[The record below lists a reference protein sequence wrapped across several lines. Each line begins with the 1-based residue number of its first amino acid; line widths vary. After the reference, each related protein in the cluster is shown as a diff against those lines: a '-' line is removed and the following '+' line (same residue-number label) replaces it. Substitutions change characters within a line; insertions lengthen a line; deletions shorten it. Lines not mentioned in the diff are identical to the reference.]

1 MPYCAIYGCTNH
13 NQNSTVKFYTFPKDK
28 ALCQKWKHL
37 CYREDHINVRTATI
51 CSVHFSSDSFDT
63 PLKYK
68 LLNYRPKNLRDL
80 KKDAIPSLHLPRP
93 QRKECKSS
101 RENRMERKEQ
111 RGILKNI
118 LIESNLKSTFQNSEP
133 SSTHSDE
140 DNESRQDLSLTPIN
154 SRAEDGQMIVLMTS
168 VNEEITSLKEE
179 NRQLKTANDILV
191 QTNQEL
197 KYENQSLRSELENLK
212 TYISTEVNNKIHE
225 SLSRIFTPGQI
236 TSLLSQQ
243 QPKKILWKNDDIASA
258 ISLRSISSKC
268 YRYLRIKLHY
278 PLPAPSTLRKWI
290 ARIEFSPGILHNVLT
305 IMKNKSN
312 KADNFRKI
320 VALSFDEMSLSKLM
334 DFDTK
339 KEMVIGPHN
348 NVQVVFVRAI
358 NANWKQPIF
367 YNFDEAMKR
376 DVLFDIINSVE
387 RAVAFLPFDVNQD
400 LRSRIMA
407 TQAVEKFMKT
417 SNRPYSANDVVQALK
432 DVNKTVVQKSLD
444 QLVSKGSLSMKEY
457 GKQKI
462 YCAVQR
468 ESLDSD
474 DEDKDI
480 DSKIESAQS
489 ELNKLKQELMK
500 AEAKLK
506 SFLSSR
512 PTEEVVSEN
521 QLLEKEIESLQ
532 AKLMTLENAENTLT
546 EVEVKNI
553 TAKWDSYVKEY
564 RKRKRIVTD
573 ILDQILEGYPKS
585 KKQLIEEIGVE
596 DDESVQMPKLV

>member
-387 RAVAFLPFDVNQD
+387 RAGFHVISITSDMGPGNRALWRELNISPSNCSFSNPFDD
-400 LRSRIMA
+400 
-407 TQAVEKFMKT
+407 K
-417 SNRPYSANDVVQALK
+417 RPIFVFADAPHLLK
-432 DVNKTVVQKSLD
+432 LARNHFVTKGFTFDDKVASKDCLLEMLD
-444 QLVSKGSLSMKEY
+444 QAAKHDLKVPFKLTESQIFISDKQRVKTAAQLFSHANAKALEYYGQRNLLDKNSTSWEPTAEVLLKFNNWFDVFNSSIPHTPQIEKNGYGLNMIQQNQIINEMLCLMERLQVRGSK
-457 GKQKI
+457 
-462 YCAVQR
+462 
-468 ESLDSD
+468 DSD
-474 DEDKDI
+474 GI
-480 DSKIESAQS
+480 
-489 ELNKLKQELMK
+489 
-500 AEAKLK
+500 
-506 SFLSSR
+506 
-512 PTEEVVSEN
+512 
-521 QLLEKEIESLQ
+521 
-532 AKLMTLENAENTLT
+532 
-546 EVEVKNI
+546 
-553 TAKWDSYVKEY
+553 
-564 RKRKRIVTD
+564 
-573 ILDQILEGYPKS
+573 
-585 KKQLIEEIGVE
+585 
-596 DDESVQMPKLV
+596 